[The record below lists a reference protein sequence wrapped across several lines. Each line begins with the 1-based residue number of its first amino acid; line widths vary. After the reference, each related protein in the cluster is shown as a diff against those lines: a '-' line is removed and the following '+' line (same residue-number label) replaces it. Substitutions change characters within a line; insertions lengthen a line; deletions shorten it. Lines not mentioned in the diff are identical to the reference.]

1 MSLSIPVSRGRRARP
16 VRRVLLLLAL
26 ALPILAGAM
35 PAAAASPDVTPR
47 IVGGTKVPNGKYPFQ
62 AALLAQSFGTNDF
75 ERQFCGGSLIGPW
88 YVLTAAHC
96 VDFIG
101 EGPEYQVQ
109 LSDLRVVVGRTV
121 LTRDQGVKRRVA
133 FIQVHPRWDPFTSR
147 FDAAIIV
154 LRRPITTITPVT
166 LPTPGTDALE
176 RPGRSVT
183 VTGWGNT
190 TVQPGGAGDGVV
202 TFPDRL
208 REVSVPLVS
217 WEECATAYAVG
228 GQSIIHRSTMLCA
241 GVEGKDSCQGD
252 SGGPLFVPSIAGG
265 FIQLG
270 IVSFGTGCGAKGFP
284 GVYAR
289 TASRAIGNFI
299 VRWTG
304 GVPAG

>member
-1 MSLSIPVSRGRRARP
+1 MSLSTPLSGRLRMRPLRRA
-16 VRRVLLLLAL
+16 VLVLAL
-26 ALPILAGAM
+26 ALPIMAGAV
-35 PAAAASPDVTPR
+35 PAVAASPDATPR
-47 IVGGTKVPNGKYPFQ
+47 IVGGTKVTNGKYPFQ
-62 AALLAQSFGTNDF
+62 AALLAQSLGTNDF

-101 EGPEYQVQ
+101 EGPGYAVQ
-109 LSDLRVVVGRTV
+109 LSDLRVVVGRT
-121 LTRDQGVKRRVA
+121 LLSSDQGVKRRVS
-133 FIQVHPRWDPFTSR
+133 FIQVHPRWDPFTAR

-154 LRRPITTITPVT
+154 LRRPITTISPIA

-183 VTGWGNT
+183 VSGWGNT
-190 TVQPGGAGDGVV
+190 TAQPGGAGDGIL

-208 REVSVPLVS
+208 HEVTIPLVS
-217 WEECATAYAVG
+217 WEECASAYAVG
-228 GQSIIHRSTMLCA
+228 GQNRIHRSTMLCA
-241 GVEGKDSCQGD
+241 GVEGRDSCQGD
-252 SGGPLFVPSIAGG
+252 SGGPLFLPSITGG
-265 FIQLG
+265 YIQLG
-270 IVSFGTGCGAKGFP
+270 IVSWGTGCGARGFP